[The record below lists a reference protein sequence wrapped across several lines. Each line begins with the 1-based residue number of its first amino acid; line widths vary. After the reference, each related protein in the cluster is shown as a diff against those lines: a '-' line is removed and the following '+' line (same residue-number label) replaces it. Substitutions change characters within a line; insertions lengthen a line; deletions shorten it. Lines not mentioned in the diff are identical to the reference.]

1 MENSDYLASRQQ
13 ARCRI
18 YALIAAAFSYPEVEF
33 YQRLSTQQF
42 LSELES
48 NLKALH
54 YGGQIQ
60 LGDWAIPSLEE
71 LQEEYIRLFSA
82 GSPCPAYQT
91 EYASPHI
98 FSKTQTLADISG
110 FYQAFGLE
118 VGSKQRERVDFIGT
132 ELEFMSYLCF
142 KAAYALTNGS
152 KDNFEIVL
160 DAQKKF
166 FRQHLAPWGSLYSRQ
181 MAEQASLLLYNALGN
196 LLSSYLQFEAEFL
209 EIRLEE
215 LSNLSAAHVSEPPL
229 SETDCSSC
237 F

>member
-1 MENSDYLASRQQ
+1 MEKNIELASQHQGRSK
-13 ARCRI
+13 I

-60 LGDWAIPSLEE
+60 LSDWAIPSLEE

-82 GSPCPAYQT
+82 GSPCPAYQA

-142 KAAYALTNGS
+142 KAAYALSNGD

-166 FRQHLAPWGSLYSRQ
+166 FRQHLAPWGRLYCRQ
-181 MAEQASLLLYNALGN
+181 MAELASLLLYNVLGN

-215 LSNLSAAHVSEPPL
+215 LGNLSAAHVSEPPL